1 MITWTYWFIPET
13 WRYHIASLKINR
25 WKTILSCLGQFS
37 ANFFRCKIG
46 TLSVSGKFIK
56 RPQTPQQSQPPSSCL
71 YFSNW
76 VKGVCFLI
84 YTCNPSYLKKRSFF
98 NEGISMKIRNSKLDR
113 IRYRPGWEILSWDYL
128 DHINPEN
135 ELFSIIYRYARYRWC
150 PRTLGSLL
158 QRFWLFAALYPNST
172 KLEGSQAIKRL
183 TMSQCLCQNDSS
195 SKWIKMDD
203 FRVVTRGHTRF
214 CQVLCGSEG
223 RG

>member
-1 MITWTYWFIPET
+1 MNRSYLDDYLDLLIHSGDLEMCS
-13 WRYHIASLKINR
+13 HILPSLKIDG
-25 WKTILSCLGQFS
+25 WKTFQVLWELLVFQGNSS
-37 ANFFRCKIG
+37 KDPKHP
-46 TLSVSGKFIK
+46 S
-56 RPQTPQQSQPPSSCL
+56 SQPPSSCL
-71 YFSNW
+71 YCSNW
-76 VKGVCFLI
+76 GRVFPDL
-84 YTCNPSYLKKRSFF
+84 YLQPSYLKKRSFSTRVSPWRS
-98 NEGISMKIRNSKLDR
+98 ETRNSIR
-113 IRYRPGWEILSWDYL
+113 IRYRPGKGKFLAGTYL

-203 FRVVTRGHTRF
+203 FQVVTRGHIRF